1 MKSPLDSMQKR
12 TRRYWYE
19 DGLSELAGG
28 SVILLLALLNLAIAR
43 FSPPEWQGL
52 LSAVVLPLVVI
63 GGAVIARAWVQ
74 RLKERLTYPRTGLV
88 IYPRPRPSRRFRT
101 AGIALGI
108 AVTVTLL
115 SSLLGAAQAERLLPA
130 VTGLF
135 TALLILLI
143 GIQVGLVRFYLLA
156 VWQTVIGLLGSW
168 LALPQPFDLVLFF
181 GGLGAGFL
189 VSGALTLIR
198 YLRNNPLPPAGHEDQ
213 P

>member
-19 DGLSELAGG
+19 DGLAELAAG
-28 SVILLLALLNLAIAR
+28 SVISLLALLNLAIAR
-43 FSPPEWQGL
+43 FSPPWQAL
-52 LSAVVLPLVVI
+52 LSAVVLPLVII

-88 IYPRPRPSRRFRT
+88 IYPRPRPSRRFRA
-101 AGIALGI
+101 AGVALGV
-108 AVTVTLL
+108 AVTVALL
-115 SSLLGAAQAERLLPA
+115 SNLLGAAQAERLLPA

-143 GIQVGLVRFYLLA
+143 GIQVGLVRFYFLA
-156 VWQTVIGLLGSW
+156 AWQTVIGLLGSW

-189 VSGALTLIR
+189 ASGALTLIR